1 MQAIGIIQVIPNEG
15 PYSIKTYFTKYI
27 INQDIDVFAEY
38 DWEMYRYTFLM
49 VRWKRMFPV
58 AKGRETA
65 NNTSGSA
72 EF

>member
-49 VRWKRMFPV
+49 VR
-58 AKGRETA
+58 
-65 NNTSGSA
+65 
-72 EF
+72 